1 MVVETPRLRTRAA
14 SRALSPASTSSTAR
28 TLRSLEYPFA
38 IDCPRSCCRRR
49 EPNLICESEGIPC
62 DRSDSHQ
69 TETALVHLARAQ
81 IGDGR
86 RVVAELGQD
95 LLVVL
100 AEPRRRPIDRRRRA
114 RECHGLVHHR
124 RLG

>member
-1 MVVETPRLRTRAA
+1 MSHCLCCSSGERLSPVPGLASTLPVFLQRSIHRMVVETPRLRMRAA

-49 EPNLICESEGIPC
+49 QPNLICESEGIPC

-69 TETALVHLARAQ
+69 TETALGGCCR
-81 IGDGR
+81 GFGR
-86 RVVAELGQD
+86 GTLG
-95 LLVVL
+95 
-100 AEPRRRPIDRRRRA
+100 
-114 RECHGLVHHR
+114 
-124 RLG
+124 